1 MLRWILALL
10 FVFPLAGQAV
20 SFTQYPTSTNTSG
33 SFTLAWQSLPGDTQN
48 FKVQE
53 LKAGVETRVVASS
66 GTSVIVT
73 GLSSGTYSYELWIT
87 RRYFNNQ
94 ISEWVR
100 ETTKHDTISVVVSVT
115 IPPPAKP
122 TAPSLSNNG
131 TYSVS
136 WDAVTGASSYH
147 LEEQINTGG
156 WLEVQN
162 SADRS
167 KAYTGKADG
176 TYAYRVRACI
186 GGNCSGYSATAT
198 VQVTYPPASA
208 PGITS
213 NISQTTYSYTG
224 NLSVAWNAVATA
236 TRYELEQLIG
246 STWTNKVRANQ
257 TSASLLNYE
266 LGSYSFRVRACNAG
280 GCSGWSATKVIS
292 LAQAPNITGA
302 TTSRGAISLTWAQP
316 GPANYV
322 NVVENNVLIATF
334 SPTLDGKTL
343 TLNRPDG
350 TYNYAMR
357 SCIQIDGGTDNC
369 KPYGLPHTVQVLT
382 VPGIPASIAMPATSD
397 NRSLA
402 VSWGV
407 ATGTVHRYQLFQQ
420 LGSGSWQPVYSGTA
434 RAATATGLTD
444 GSYRFQVRACNTLAG
459 SEDCSTY
466 RTSTTALAAAK
477 PAVPAGITVPAN
489 SSSASLSISWLAE
502 PSGNADEYRLQ
513 QQFNGGTWQNVFSGN
528 VLNTNVNVNADG
540 RYSFRVMAC
549 NTEQSFTSCS
559 GETASASVIVAIA
572 PGMPGVFSG
581 VPTTSTSAA
590 FNISWGQASGRVD
603 RYELEQVAAGG
614 GLTHLYDGPLL
625 SNAVAIGAD
634 GSYTFR
640 VRACNDEAGFSGCST
655 YRTSSATIVA
665 AIPTTPGVPS
675 HNTTGLGKL
684 AINWGVLAKPVYYVL
699 LQGRVNN
706 GSWTAIGGN
715 HSGTGIPP
723 VNLTDGQWQFRMRLC
738 NGYNWAC
745 SSYSPASSAAAVRSA
760 PLAPTGLQLPDS
772 SDGAL
777 LLNWLAADNKAT
789 YFQVFKRQGGGDWL
803 PAAADVAIE
812 TAAISNLA
820 VGNWEIAVKACNG
833 FAWACSPYSSPV
845 THTVIAVPDWVRK
858 SFDQPLLGNISNDTY
873 TPLKPDIG
881 AIRAEAG
888 VSGGQ
893 ASYRLA
899 MPLPPGRAAMQPEVI
914 INYHSQ
920 QGNGVMGVGFGLAA
934 GEAISRCAATV
945 AQDGVTANVSYTA
958 TDRLCLNGQRLMAVS
973 GSYGAVNSQ
982 YRTEI
987 DQFSRVTQLGGSLN
1001 ESSTYFKVDYPNGR
1015 TAYFG
1020 SATNIAKVIHS
1031 GRSEAFSWLVDH
1043 ILDATGKNAIHYNY
1057 DDLGSGEVLLN
1068 SIYYTGSSASVQG
1081 DRSVRF
1087 TYESR
1092 PDISQSYL
1100 ATGLSMQTQRL
1111 KTISS
1116 YVGGDMT
1123 QQFSLAYKASGAS
1136 SRSLLQ
1142 SVQQC
1147 GYQQAQPVCYEPT
1160 EFSWQDTPIQYQ
1172 LEQLKFDGVPVYQQH
1187 RTVDTLVPHGD
1198 INGDGV
1204 RDWPGHFVSAEGI
1217 VTGEHSFALNNCQ
1230 KNPFT
1235 LRMECVE
1242 GDFDNNGLTD
1252 GWDVNA
1258 GKLRLLLT
1266 QPSMQQTIVNTN
1278 INLQSK
1284 QAFARYQDHVRH
1296 IADFNGDGWQDIV
1309 IYRYNSGHPQLQ
1321 LYSHSGNVAMPYS
1334 EANKVLLYTFE
1345 TAIQGSLRVE
1355 TSSVQFIGDIDGNG
1369 LPDLA
1374 EAGTYTFDH
1383 GSVSPIPLVRKF
1395 LLNRSTLTITQFIPQ
1410 AFIPFGN
1417 AAVPRYFSYF
1427 LDVNGDGLA
1436 DWLGWADDNFTV
1448 QLRLNKGG
1456 GQFSDLIDLGVT
1468 VAVRRYRTH
1477 INGEWTVTAYPQY
1490 LSSFRVMDIDS
1501 DGKAELLIPGS
1512 RVAVACTMV
1521 KEATNAGVQ
1530 DKEVC
1535 GDEMYLPVRMQ
1546 PGSSNTSPLPTDQ
1559 FDDSVYRF
1567 TALKFDV
1574 TAGGNITATEQLT
1587 DIYGSAT
1594 ENFATDAFGKGLTDM
1609 VFAYGPRFPET
1620 HIDSVNGAMAPFGHQ
1635 YGLYINR
1642 NRGSATGAAPYAQP
1656 DVLKAVQDG
1665 FNVVHQWDYLPLSTA
1680 KATLRNTALSLD
1692 SADISAQNSSL
1703 AFYLPDRSYVED
1715 GQHFHFA
1722 SSMFAV
1728 AQFSSSDGLGG
1739 MSHTRYAYRGAMY
1752 HTQGR
1757 GFRGFRA
1764 IVTEDSNT
1772 GLINHTDFRQKF
1784 PFTGQ
1789 VRGQFSFAG
1798 TDYPSAYP
1806 AFGYDAAQAT
1816 QAANALSVQ
1825 VYNWQQ
1831 NPAHASAM
1839 GTSCTSQYRPETD
1852 ETDLSCPAGAIVSL
1866 YLAGSDNYTYDLHSK
1881 QQYSHQ
1887 RSRTSSIDAFG
1898 NVLQSSQTITDDSG
1912 VYASQTEATYVS
1924 QTSPWWPHRLQ
1935 SQTRH
1940 SIPVQQQGTVLS
1952 YDSALDSASWVKT
1965 SYSDWHLSGAPQQVA
1980 LSSSDN
1986 SRSQSVVTSFN
1997 DYGLP
2002 LSVTRTAEVMNAGGV
2017 WNSQSRTEQIRYSKN
2032 GTTEVADGYFPFKLT
2047 NALNHTSYLHTDAA
2061 TGQPASQIDANG
2073 VTTTMT
2079 YDALGRAA
2087 SMQRTGQAAQY
2098 SWYDSATHDS
2108 NAPAGA
2114 VWMQVVTQA
2123 GMPQQRSYYDQLG
2136 RALRKS
2142 IKGFAGDWIN
2152 QDTEYNHRGLVVRQS
2167 GPYQAG
2173 SAGGETLF
2181 ADYDILGRPGSKLLP
2196 GGLGIEYH
2204 YSGLNTDITAN
2215 SSLQM
2220 RRSYNSLNKLLHTE
2234 DANGGHTY
2242 YRYNGQGLP
2251 IVLQD
2256 ANGVQLTASYNALG
2270 QKLSVIDPN
2279 QGNSSYQYNG
2289 FGELEQETDANGL
2302 AIRFD
2307 YDVLGRQTTRTSY
2320 SGSTVKDSAAF
2331 SYDTA
2336 FKGLP
2341 YQESANGITR
2351 TFGYDGSG
2359 QLVSNMLALDGKG
2372 FTTRYFY
2379 DNSTGQPTGLR
2390 YPNGLTV
2397 QYGYTASGYLQQVSN
2412 LASGYVY
2419 RTITSQDGFGN
2430 TLSASLGNGTAQDN
2444 QYDSETG
2451 WVQSLTAWRG
2461 GTRVHDV
2468 ECQQYDVYGNIRQV
2482 HNHVTG
2488 ATESYDYDALH
2499 RLTNS
2504 TYSNMGYT
2512 VPISYDYDAVGNLQQ
2527 KSDYANTY
2535 RYGNAQKSLGG
2546 NAGANAVRQVVKL
2559 NNSTVNFSYDN
2570 QGNLLSGD
2578 GLSISYNSFK
2588 QPTQITRGS
2597 NSFAFT
2603 YGANLER
2610 LKETRSGITTYE
2622 IDKLYE
2628 EESNGNWRIYLS
2640 DIAIIK
2646 YDATNQHQIR
2656 YTHKDRLGSTLT
2668 YTDHNGQVTD
2678 RRMFDAFGKP
2688 RAADGNTLT
2697 PPRLQNLALSRNGF
2711 TDHRH
2716 LDEVELI
2723 HMNGRAYDYNLG
2735 RFLSVDPLIQDAA
2748 NSQSLNPYSYIINN
2762 PLSGTD
2768 PTGYA
2773 RITGSRIDRDIKES
2787 DIIGDN
2793 ITGVGGNV
2801 TFSGTFQ
2808 GGGNGA
2814 PTAQQA
2820 QVSPQTPATD
2830 IGRQSGGCG
2839 RADSSGCNYTS
2850 GQRKNTQNVDI
2861 GGIVRE
2867 EYPLS
2872 TITDFTPI
2880 VGDIKGIVEAVL
2892 DPSLLNITAA
2902 GVGLFPFYG
2911 DAASKAMKEAKHL
2924 RNASESVANSA
2935 QKALGHLRIGHT
2947 VPWADMTKAQRKAF
2961 QHSYSRHGAELGLP
2975 KWQQGDAEALR
2986 QQFNNVVGHIRET
2999 GTNLGTMM
3007 KPFNGKSTR
3016 VNYFES
3022 NLQGTKYYYYETMSG
3037 QFVSAGKA
3045 R

>member
-1 MLRWILALL
+1 M
-10 FVFPLAGQAV
+10 
-20 SFTQYPTSTNTSG
+20 
-33 SFTLAWQSLPGDTQN
+33 
-48 FKVQE
+48 
-53 LKAGVETRVVASS
+53 
-66 GTSVIVT
+66 
-73 GLSSGTYSYELWIT
+73 
-87 RRYFNNQ
+87 
-94 ISEWVR
+94 
-100 ETTKHDTISVVVSVT
+100 
-115 IPPPAKP
+115 
-122 TAPSLSNNG
+122 
-131 TYSVS
+131 
-136 WDAVTGASSYH
+136 
-147 LEEQINTGG
+147 
-156 WLEVQN
+156 
-162 SADRS
+162 
-167 KAYTGKADG
+167 
-176 TYAYRVRACI
+176 
-186 GGNCSGYSATAT
+186 
-198 VQVTYPPASA
+198 
-208 PGITS
+208 
-213 NISQTTYSYTG
+213 
-224 NLSVAWNAVATA
+224 
-236 TRYELEQLIG
+236 
-246 STWTNKVRANQ
+246 
-257 TSASLLNYE
+257 
-266 LGSYSFRVRACNAG
+266 
-280 GCSGWSATKVIS
+280 
-292 LAQAPNITGA
+292 
-302 TTSRGAISLTWAQP
+302 
-316 GPANYV
+316 
-322 NVVENNVLIATF
+322 
-334 SPTLDGKTL
+334 
-343 TLNRPDG
+343 
-350 TYNYAMR
+350 
-357 SCIQIDGGTDNC
+357 
-369 KPYGLPHTVQVLT
+369 
-382 VPGIPASIAMPATSD
+382 
-397 NRSLA
+397 
-402 VSWGV
+402 
-407 ATGTVHRYQLFQQ
+407 
-420 LGSGSWQPVYSGTA
+420 
-434 RAATATGLTD
+434 
-444 GSYRFQVRACNTLAG
+444 RACNTLAG
-459 SEDCSTY
+459 SEACSNY

-477 PAVPAGITVPAN
+477 PAVPAGITVPVN

-502 PSGNADEYRLQ
+502 PSGHADEYRLQ
-513 QQFNGGTWQNVFSGN
+513 QQFNGGSWQTIFSGN
-528 VLNTNVNVNADG
+528 VLNTNVAVNADG
-540 RYSFRVMAC
+540 RYAFRVMAC

-559 GETASASVIVAIA
+559 GETASASALVAIA

-581 VPTTSTSAA
+581 VPSTSTSGA
-590 FNISWGQASGRVD
+590 FNMSWGQASGRVD

-614 GLTHLYDGPLL
+614 GLTPLYDGPLL
-625 SNAVAIGAD
+625 SHAVALGAD

-640 VRACNDEAGFSGCST
+640 VRACNDEAGFSGCSA
-655 YRTSSATIVA
+655 YRTSSATVVA
-665 AIPTTPGVPS
+665 AIPATPGAPS
-675 HNTTGLGKL
+675 HNATGLGKL
-684 AINWGVLAKPVYYVL
+684 AINWGVLAKPAYYVS
-699 LQGRVNN
+699 LQGRVNS

-723 VNLTDGQWQFRMRLC
+723 VNLADGQWQFRIRLC
-738 NGYNWAC
+738 NEYNWAC
-745 SSYSPASSAAAVRSA
+745 SSYSPASSAAAVRSE

-789 YFQVFKRQGGGDWL
+789 YFQVFKRQGGGDWQ
-803 PAAADVAIE
+803 PAAADVATE
-812 TAAISNLA
+812 SAAISNLA
-820 VGNWEIAVKACNG
+820 AGNWELAVKACND

-858 SFDQPLLGNISNDTY
+858 SFEQPVLGTVSNDTY
-873 TPLKPDIG
+873 TPLKPDTG

-899 MPLPPGRAAMQPEVI
+899 MPLPPGRAAMQPEVS

-945 AQDGVTANVSYTA
+945 AQDGFTANVSYTA

-1001 ESSTYFKVDYPNGR
+1001 QNSVYFKVDYPNGR

-1020 SATNIAKVIHS
+1020 SAASTAKVIHS
-1031 GRSEAFSWLVDH
+1031 GRSEAFSWLVDY

-1068 SIYYTGSSASVQG
+1068 SIYYTGNSASVQG

-1087 TYESR
+1087 TYENR

-1100 ATGLSMQTQRL
+1100 AAGLSMQTQRL

-1123 QQFSLAYKASGAS
+1123 QQFSLTYKASGAS

-1142 SVQQC
+1142 AIEQC
-1147 GYQQAQPVCYEPT
+1147 GYQQAQSVCYEPT
-1160 EFSWQDTPIQYQ
+1160 EFSWQDTPVTYQ
-1172 LEQLKFDGVPVYQQH
+1172 LEPLTFDGNRVYQEV
-1187 RTVDTLVPHGD
+1187 REIAGVVPHGD

-1204 RDWPGHFVSAEGI
+1204 RDWPGYFVSAEGT
-1217 VTGEHSFALNNCQ
+1217 VNGQHQFELQSC
-1230 KNPFT
+1230 KRNPLT
-1235 LRMECVE
+1235 LRTECLE
-1242 GDFDNNGLTD
+1242 ADFNNDGLSD
-1252 GWDVNA
+1252 GW
-1258 GKLRLLLT
+1258 RL
-1266 QPSMQQTIVNTN
+1266 SN
-1278 INLQSK
+1278 INRLVLLYTTASLGQ
-1284 QAFARYQDHVRH
+1284 QAVATDIVLRTQYNMSTDKDRVEHL
-1296 IADFNGDGWQDIV
+1296 ADFNGNGWTDMV
-1309 IYRYNSGHPQLQ
+1309 IYRYNNAQPVLE
-1321 LYSHSGNVAMPYS
+1321 LYWHSGNPNAPYQES
-1334 EANKVLLYTFE
+1334 RKALLYTYE
-1345 TAIQGSLRVE
+1345 VPQGGLKAV
-1355 TSSVQFIGDIDGNG
+1355 SSVQFIGDIDGNG
-1369 LPDLA
+1369 LPDMVESSVDYLD
-1374 EAGTYTFDH
+1374 AGQTAPVH
-1383 GSVSPIPLVRKF
+1383 VVRN
-1395 LLNRSTLTITQFIPQ
+1395 LRLNRSNGQHAQFDTQEFVMPSG
-1410 AFIPFGN
+1410 AGN
-1417 AAVPRYFSYF
+1417 PRYFSYF
-1427 LDVNGDGLA
+1427 MDINGDGLP
-1436 DWLGWADDNFTV
+1436 DWVGWTDENFSV
-1448 QLRLNKGG
+1448 NVRLNQGA
-1456 GQFSDLIDLGVT
+1456 GQFGPLQDVNIQVP
-1468 VAVRRYRTH
+1468 RRFYRTYLN
-1477 INGEWTVTAYPQY
+1477 NGEWVQVSFPRY
-1490 LSSFRVMDIDS
+1490 LNSFRVMDINQ
-1501 DGKAELLIPGS
+1501 DGRAQLLMPGA
-1512 RVAVACTMV
+1512 RVTTAC
-1521 KEATNAGVQ
+1521 ATINNYLHQ
-1530 DKEVC
+1530 LEDVC
-1535 GDEMYLPVRMQ
+1535 GEQMYNAVRQ
-1546 PGSSNTSPLPTDQ
+1546 SSASFSTYPLDVTGI
-1559 FDDSVYRF
+1559 DDSVYQYKAVSF
-1567 TALKFDV
+1567 TV
-1574 TAGGNITATEQLT
+1574 TTQGNITASIEDTPL
-1587 DIYGSAT
+1587 YGSAI
-1594 ENFATDAFGKGLTDM
+1594 ENTVIDAFGKGLNDL
-1609 VFAYGPRFPET
+1609 VFAYGPRSAYT
-1620 HIDSVNGAMAPFGHQ
+1620 RIDSVSGAMAPFGHQ

-1665 FNVVHQWDYLPLSTA
+1665 FNVVHQWDYLPLSSA
-1680 KATLRNTALSLD
+1680 KSTLRNSALSLD
-1692 SADISAQNSSL
+1692 SADISAQNTSL

-1764 IVTEDSNT
+1764 IVTEDSHT
-1772 GLINHTDFRQKF
+1772 GLISHTDFRQKF

-1789 VRGQFSFAG
+1789 VRGQFSFASP
-1798 TDYPSAYP
+1798 DYPSAYP
-1806 AFGYDAAQAT
+1806 TFGYDAAQAT

-1831 NPAHASAM
+1831 NPAHANAM

-1852 ETDLSCPAGAIVSL
+1852 ETDLSCPAGAVVSL
-1866 YLAGSDNYTYDLHSK
+1866 YLAGTDNYTYDLHSK

-1912 VYASQTEATYVS
+1912 IYASQTEATYEP
-1924 QTSPWWPHRLQ
+1924 QANPWWPHRLQ

-1940 SIPVQQQGTVLS
+1940 SMPVQQQGTVLG
-1952 YDSALDSASWVKT
+1952 YDPALDSTSWVKT
-1965 SYSDWHLSGAPQQVA
+1965 SYSNWHLSGAPQQVA
-1980 LSSSDN
+1980 LSSSDD
-1986 SRSQSVVTSFN
+1986 SRSQSVLTSFN

-2002 LSVTRTAEVMNAGGV
+2002 LSVTRTADIMNAGGV
-2017 WNSQSRTEQIRYSKN
+2017 WHSQSRTEHIRYSKN
-2032 GTTEVADGYFPFKLT
+2032 GTTEAAEGYFPFKLT
-2047 NALNHTSYLHTDAA
+2047 NALNHISYLHTDAA

-2079 YDALGRAA
+2079 YDAFGRAA

-2098 SWYDSATHDS
+2098 SWYDSATHDN

-2114 VWMQVVTQA
+2114 VWMQIVTQA

-2152 QDTEYNHRGLVVRQS
+2152 QDTEYNQRGLVVRQS

-2173 SAGGETLF
+2173 IAGGETRF

-2204 YSGLNTDITAN
+2204 YNGLNTDITAN

-2256 ANGVQLTASYNALG
+2256 ANGVQLTAGYNSLG
-2270 QKLSVIDPN
+2270 QKLQVNDPN
-2279 QGNSSYQYNG
+2279 QGSSNYQYNG

-2307 YDVLGRQTTRTSY
+2307 YDVLGRQTARTSY

-2379 DNSTGQPTGLR
+2379 DNSTGQPTGQR

-2397 QYGYTASGYLQQVSN
+2397 QYGYTPSGYLQQVSN

-2419 RTITSQDGFGN
+2419 RTITSQDAFGN

-2444 QYDSETG
+2444 RYDNETG
-2451 WVQSLTAWRG
+2451 WVQSLTAWHG
-2461 GTRVHDV
+2461 GSRIHDV
-2468 ECQQYDVYGNIRQV
+2468 EYQQYDVYGNIRQV

-2488 ATESYDYDALH
+2488 ATESYDYDELH
-2499 RLTNS
+2499 RLTQS
-2504 TYSNMGYT
+2504 TYSNQGYT
-2512 VPISYDYDAVGNLQQ
+2512 VPISYSYDAVGNLQS

-2559 NNSTVNFSYDN
+2559 NNSTINFSYDN
-2570 QGNLLSGD
+2570 QGNLTAGD

-2588 QPTQITRGS
+2588 QPTQISRSG

-2610 LKETRSGITTYE
+2610 LKEVRNGVTTYE

-2628 EESNGNWRIYLS
+2628 EESSGAWRIYLS

-2688 RAADGNTLT
+2688 RATDGNTLT
-2697 PPRLQNLALSRNGF
+2697 PPRLQNLTLSRNGF

-2773 RITGSRIDRDIKES
+2773 RVTGSRIDRDIKKS

-2793 ITGVGGNV
+2793 ITGAGGNV

-2808 GGGNGA
+2808 GGGNGGSSNNGLA
-2814 PTAQQA
+2814 A
-2820 QVSPQTPATD
+2820 PATESPTD
-2830 IGRQSGGCG
+2830 IQSSPSKSWNPSKTTEIAEKYENISTDVDVEIAAMESDSNDLGQTASRGGRRGNATRDPLQPYINAKYN
-2839 RADSSGCNYTS
+2839 RVFE
-2850 GQRKNTQNVDI
+2850 QI
-2861 GGIVRE
+2861 RE
-2867 EYPLS
+2867 
-2872 TITDFTPI
+2872 
-2880 VGDIKGIVEAVL
+2880 L
-2892 DPSLLNITAA
+2892 DPHFSVARPA
-2902 GVGLFPFYG
+2902 G
-2911 DAASKAMKEAKHL
+2911 
-2924 RNASESVANSA
+2924 RNATRREVEFLEQHLSGIRGAPPLDLTPLGGGRNAAFRQAKRDNGIPTSA
-2935 QKALGHLRIGHT
+2935 QPVRVT
-2947 VPWADMTKAQRKAF
+2947 PNYDR
-2961 QHSYSRHGAELGLP
+2961 
-2975 KWQQGDAEALR
+2975 
-2986 QQFNNVVGHIRET
+2986 
-2999 GTNLGTMM
+2999 
-3007 KPFNGKSTR
+3007 NGKIQPGEVYWFR
-3016 VNYFES
+3016 VYKGNMQFGETFIRRDA
-3022 NLQGTKYYYYETMSG
+3022 GGHYYGPNSIHNRGPHYNDQRERHYDY
-3037 QFVSAGKA
+3037 
-3045 R
+3045 